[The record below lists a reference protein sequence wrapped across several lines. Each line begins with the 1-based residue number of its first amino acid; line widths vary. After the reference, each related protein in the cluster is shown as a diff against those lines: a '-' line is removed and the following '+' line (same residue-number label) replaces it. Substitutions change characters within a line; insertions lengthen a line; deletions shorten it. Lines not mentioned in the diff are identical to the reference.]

1 MFRVTRAEEQ
11 GVRLT
16 MRLAALGEQ
25 LTLGEL
31 AEAENLPEPTVAKL
45 LGMLRRGGVVEAV
58 RGRNGGYILGGRPDQ
73 VSTAMVLA
81 AITGSPAFGYPCQER
96 QSNGD
101 SDCPRTADCG
111 LRPVWRHLES
121 RVLDIL
127 QETTIADLLKK
138 ESNSFRDLNHHWPLS
153 GNGSA
158 VTD

>member
-16 MRLAALGEQ
+16 MRLAAVGAQ

-45 LGMLRRGGVVEAV
+45 LGKLRRGGVVDAV
-58 RGRNGGYILGGRPDQ
+58 RGRNGGYILDGQPNNI
-73 VSTAMVLA
+73 STAMVLA
-81 AITGSPAFGYPCQER
+81 AINDNPHFDYPCQGKNPNDET
-96 QSNGD
+96 S
-101 SDCPRTADCG
+101 CPRTGDCG
-111 LRPVWRHLES
+111 LRPVWKHLES

-138 ESNSFRDLNHHWPLS
+138 ESNSARDLNNLWPVS
-153 GNGSA
+153 DQGNTA
-158 VTD
+158 PD